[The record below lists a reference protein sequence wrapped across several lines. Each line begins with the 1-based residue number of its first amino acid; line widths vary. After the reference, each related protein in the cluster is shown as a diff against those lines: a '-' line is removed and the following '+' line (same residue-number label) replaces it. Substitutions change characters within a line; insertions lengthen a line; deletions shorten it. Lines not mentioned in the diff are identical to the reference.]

1 MTIPSSRSTGLPA
14 SESLGPR
21 MTTRPGRTR
30 DLTAA
35 ALAVVALLV
44 LMAPCVAIRWQEAPP
59 PSAPP
64 IVSLL
69 AVGDTGDQPSWLPA
83 LDRQR
88 AVAAGMES
96 EDRRAAVDAV
106 VLLGDNFYESG
117 LDRETLVDRVLG
129 NVVEPF
135 CHFVELAG
143 PRSAEVLASC
153 PEGSAERRVGPI
165 YVVLGNHDSRNAE
178 SRQLEAEVVPQ
189 LVSNWKLSS
198 KPVETVELEGGVS
211 LLLIDSTPLEKGGDP
226 GPLRDAL
233 RASRGPWRILAAHH
247 PIGTDRALGYKKNRG
262 VGHFGALVQQA
273 IREAQVDVQLMLG
286 GHEHNLQLLRVD
298 PPGPRV
304 VVVSGAGSRPRPL
317 KSRSRGRV
325 FSREGLGFARVDLTP
340 TEGGPRLVVSLL
352 ETPRWRSLLGFTPVL
367 LGRWTISQ
375 SGELRALPLAVRTR
389 EAP

>member
-1 MTIPSSRSTGLPA
+1 M
-14 SESLGPR
+14 E
-21 MTTRPGRTR
+21 TRPGRSR
-30 DLTAA
+30 GLTAA
-35 ALAVVALLV
+35 ALAVAALLV
-44 LMAPCVAIRWQEAPP
+44 LIAPCVAIRWQEAPP

-69 AVGDTGDQPSWLPA
+69 AVGDTGDQPGWLPA

-88 AVAAGMES
+88 AVAAGMEG
-96 EDRRAAVDAV
+96 EDRRAEVGAL

-117 LDRETLVDRVLG
+117 LDRATLVDRVRG

-135 CHFVELAG
+135 CHFAELAG
-143 PRSAEVLASC
+143 ARSAEVLPSC
-153 PEGSAERRVGPI
+153 PEGAAQREVRPI

-178 SRQLEAEVVPQ
+178 SRRLEEEVVPQ

-198 KPVETVELEGGVS
+198 KLVETIELEGGVS
-211 LLLIDSTPLEKGGDP
+211 LLLIDSTPLERGGDP

-247 PIGTDRALGYKKNRG
+247 PIGTDRELGYTKDRG

-325 FSREGLGFARVDLTP
+325 FSREGLGFARVDLTL
-340 TEGGPRLVVSLL
+340 TQDGPRLVVSLF
-352 ETPRWRSLLGFTPVL
+352 ETPRWRSLLGFSPEL
-367 LGRWTISQ
+367 LGRWTVNS
-375 SGELRALPLAVRTR
+375 SGELHALPLAVRTR
-389 EAP
+389 EGS

>member
-1 MTIPSSRSTGLPA
+1 MA
-14 SESLGPR
+14 
-21 MTTRPGRTR
+21 TRPGRSR
-30 DLTAA
+30 GITAA
-35 ALAVVALLV
+35 ALALAAALV
-44 LMAPCVAIRWQEAPP
+44 LIAPCVAIRWQEAPP
-59 PSAPP
+59 PSAAP

-83 LDRQR
+83 LDKQR

-96 EDRRAAVDAV
+96 EDRRAAVDAL

-117 LDRETLVDRVLG
+117 LDRETLVDRVRG

-153 PEGSAERRVGPI
+153 PEAAAQRQVPPI
-165 YVVLGNHDSRNAE
+165 YVVLGNHDSRTDE
-178 SRQLEAEVVPQ
+178 SRRLEQEGVPR
-189 LVSNWKLSS
+189 LVSNWRLSP
-198 KPVETVELEGGVS
+198 KPIETVELPGGVS
-211 LLLIDSTPLEKGGDP
+211 LVLIDSTPLERGGDP

-247 PIGTDRALGYKKNRG
+247 PIGTSRDLGYTKDRG
-262 VGHFGALVQQA
+262 IGDFGALVQQA

-304 VVVSGAGSRPRPL
+304 VVVSGAGSRPRPM
-317 KSRSRGRV
+317 KTRSRGRV
-325 FSREGLGFARVDLTP
+325 FSREGLGFARVDLTS
-340 TEGGPRLVVSLL
+340 TQDGPRLVVSLF
-352 ETPRWRSLLGFTPVL
+352 ETPRWRSLLGFTPEL
-367 LGRWTISQ
+367 LGRWTITA
-375 SGELRALPLAVRTR
+375 SGDLRALPLAVRTR
-389 EAP
+389 DGS